1 MNNFD
6 INSHWRCLIE
16 NELQLKKL
24 QLIFPLYFNKS
35 RYRINECSLNHIYG
49 YPCYIYNGY
58 NFIQIMSINSLNQI
72 SDFKETDINLLLN
85 YDSPILYP

>member
-24 QLIFPLYFNKS
+24 QLIFPLYFK
-35 RYRINECSLNHIYG
+35 
-49 YPCYIYNGY
+49 
-58 NFIQIMSINSLNQI
+58 
-72 SDFKETDINLLLN
+72 
-85 YDSPILYP
+85 